1 MKRFTAYVYVLIALA
16 CACGCN
22 QYDIDEI
29 LISRDEVSLTV
40 KGEPVFL
47 FEPDNCQVAYNNE
60 RNEYRAMTDDM
71 SDYFVLKAHEKLSH
85 IAQEFTADLTYTLP
99 NRVKKESGLVF
110 TIEKISNDDGLV
122 WLWCADKSIGLVVR
136 VF

>member
-1 MKRFTAYVYVLIALA
+1 MKRFIAYIFVLVVLV
-16 CACGCN
+16 CACGRN

-29 LISRDEVSLTV
+29 LISRDDVSLTV

-47 FEPDNCQVAYNNE
+47 FDSDNCQVAYNDE
-60 RNEYRAMTDDM
+60 RNEYRAMIDDM

-85 IAQEFTADLTYTLP
+85 INQEFTADLTYTLP
-99 NRVKKESGLVF
+99 NKVKKETNLVF
-110 TIEKISNDDGLV
+110 VIEKISNDDGLV